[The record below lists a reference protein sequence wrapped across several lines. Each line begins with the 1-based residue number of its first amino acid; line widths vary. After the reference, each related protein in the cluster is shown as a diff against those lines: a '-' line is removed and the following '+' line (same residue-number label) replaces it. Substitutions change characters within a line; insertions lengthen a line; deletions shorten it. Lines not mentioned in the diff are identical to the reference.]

1 MKDDRFDLEGELRA
15 GRSRP
20 RAEFTSELAGGV
32 REASGRARQSRA
44 GLMLALAGLVTVA
57 VASFGGVGYASSNK
71 PSAPK
76 HTAVSAAG
84 AQYTPFTPPQ
94 AKPKAKPKV
103 TPAAVTPAAVTP
115 AAAPKAVTKAAVKTQ
130 VAPKA
135 SQLPFTGLTLWV
147 PLAAGFVLIALGLAL
162 RLRGRRR
169 DSPAH

>member
-20 RAEFTSELAGGV
+20 RAEFTSELAGEV

-57 VASFGGVGYASSNK
+57 VASFGGVGYASSSK
-71 PSAPK
+71 PS
-76 HTAVSAAG
+76 HSSAA
-84 AQYTPFTPPQ
+84 AQYAPFTPPQ
-94 AKPKAKPKV
+94 ATPKAKPKV

-130 VAPKA
+130 AAPKA

>member
-20 RAEFTSELAGGV
+20 RAEFTSELAGEV

-57 VASFGGVGYASSNK
+57 VASFGGVGYASSSK
-71 PSAPK
+71 PS
-76 HTAVSAAG
+76 HSSAA
-84 AQYTPFTPPQ
+84 AQYAPFTPPQ
-94 AKPKAKPKV
+94 ATPKAKPKV
-103 TPAAVTPAAVTP
+103 KPAAFTPPKVAPKVAPTV
-115 AAAPKAVTKAAVKTQ
+115 APKAVTKAAVKTQ
-130 VAPKA
+130 AAPKA